1 MKAEGSMLNTHIK
14 TVKGLV
20 TYEIDRKMHFDR
32 TEVDIR
38 VTSEKRE
45 SLSLTAKN
53 VQILVDVK
61 DIEEVIREARGCKA

>member
-20 TYEIDRKMHFDR
+20 TYDYGGFKIDRTD
-32 TEVDIR
+32 VDIR